1 MQREKIVTEMKNAF
15 DELISRMDTVEERI
29 SQLQNISIE
38 SSKTKIRSE
47 QRQTTEQNFQGLWDN
62 YKKCNI

>member
-1 MQREKIVTEMKNAF
+1 MKNAF

-38 SSKTKIRSE
+38 SSKTKIQSE

>member
-1 MQREKIVTEMKNAF
+1 MKNAF